1 MTFASI
7 RTPLSKSGGI
17 RCSITWTIA
26 LDAGLLSGQLSRT
39 ELKKLIVERRNIPW
53 NRWVR
58 YYQSK
63 DAILRYISRY
73 LRRPPL
79 AEYRLIP
86 GEGDEVRF

>member
-1 MTFASI
+1 M
-7 RTPLSKSGGI
+7 SKSGKN
-17 RCSITWTIA
+17 TLLDYLEIA